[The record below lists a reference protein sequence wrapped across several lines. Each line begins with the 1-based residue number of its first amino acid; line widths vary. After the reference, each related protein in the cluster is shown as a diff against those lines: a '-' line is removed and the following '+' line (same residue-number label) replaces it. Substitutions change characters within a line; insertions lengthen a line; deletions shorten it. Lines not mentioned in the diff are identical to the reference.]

1 MIIMPMC
8 VSVMRVIMPATLPAP
23 SEPKR
28 QCGSYQYLN
37 KRFHWMTLDI
47 HLGILAPGFS
57 MIMIT
62 MFVSIVI
69 MTVVILMAILAFFDF
84 ALGNITDKW
93 IF

>member
-8 VSVMRVIMPATLPAP
+8 VSVMRVIMPASLPAP

-37 KRFHWMTLDI
+37 KRFHWMPLDTRMG
-47 HLGILAPGFS
+47 LFAPGFS

-62 MFVSIVI
+62 MFVSVMIMVI
-69 MTVVILMAILAFFDF
+69 AAADE
-84 ALGNITDKW
+84 AEGQCNGN
-93 IF
+93 